1 MRLLDSL
8 RRRLVV
14 SMLLVFALGVGGAIF
29 AWPFEGKGALLSHF
43 DVNWVEDPYQDVLV
57 LLIFTVA
64 AIGIIVLV
72 SGWTLRHLQDAAR
85 DAARVGPRNPEGRI
99 AVDRL
104 PREIRPLVSA
114 VNAALER
121 MARAYDA
128 ERRFVADAAHELR
141 TPLTVLS
148 LRLQQARLSGT
159 SNWGQIEQDVA
170 QMTRVVSQ
178 LLDLARKEVVEAD
191 NQAGLEVVDLGR
203 AAREAAALILPLA
216 DAARR
221 SVELDLPERLP
232 VRGRA
237 DDLRDMLR
245 NLLENAIVH
254 GQGTIRV
261 AGLLSQSDEMPLQVE
276 INVSDQGTKLALTDR
291 DRLFDRFRKAD
302 GTSNGSG
309 LGLAIVREVVRTHGG
324 TAQFAPG
331 PDTVVRVLL
340 PAYEAQP
347 SYSKPHTG

>member
-85 DAARVGPRNPEGRI
+85 DAARVGPRNPEARI

-148 LRLQQARLSGT
+148 LRLQQAHLSGT
-159 SNWGQIEQDVA
+159 PNWGQIEQDVA
-170 QMTRVVSQ
+170 QMTRVVGQ
-178 LLDLARKEVVEAD
+178 LLDLARKEVAEAD
-191 NQAGLEVVDLGR
+191 DQAGFDVVDVGR

-216 DAARR
+216 DAAQR

-237 DDLRDMLR
+237 GDLQDMLR
-245 NLLENAIVH
+245 NLLENAVVH

-261 AGLLSQSDEMPLQVE
+261 AGLLRRVNDKSPQVAITVSDE
-276 INVSDQGTKLALTDR
+276 GTKLALTDR
-291 DRLFDRFRKAD
+291 DRLFDRFRKTDA
-302 GTSNGSG
+302 TSNGSG
-309 LGLAIVREVVRTHGG
+309 LGLAIVREVVRVHGG
-324 TAQFAPG
+324 TAQFASG
-331 PDTVVRVLL
+331 PDTVVQVLL
-340 PAYEAQP
+340 PAYEAP
-347 SYSKPHTG
+347 SVDSKPHAG

>member
-14 SMLLVFALGVGGAIF
+14 GMLLVFALGVGGAIF
-29 AWPFEGKGALLSHF
+29 AWPFEGKGALLNHF

-57 LLIFTVA
+57 LLIFTAA
-64 AIGIIVLV
+64 AIFIIVLV
-72 SGWTLRHLQDAAR
+72 SGWTLRHLREAAR
-85 DAARVGPRNPEGRI
+85 DAARVGPRNPEARI

-148 LRLQQARLSGT
+148 LRLQQAHLSGT
-159 SNWGQIEQDVA
+159 PNWGQIEQDVA

-178 LLDLARKEVVEAD
+178 LLDLARKEIAEAD
-191 NQAGLEVVDLGR
+191 DQAGLDVVDVGR

-216 DAARR
+216 DAAQR

-237 DDLRDMLR
+237 GDLQDMLR
-245 NLLENAIVH
+245 NLLENAVVH

-261 AGLLSQSDEMPLQVE
+261 KGLLSQSNDKPPQVA
-276 INVSDQGTKLALTDR
+276 ITVSDQGTKLALTDR

-302 GTSNGSG
+302 ATSNGSG
-309 LGLAIVREVVRTHGG
+309 LGLAIVREVVRAHGG
-324 TAQFAPG
+324 TVQFAPG
-331 PDTVVRVLL
+331 PDTAVQVLL
-340 PAYEAQP
+340 PVCEV
-347 SYSKPHTG
+347 

>member
-1 MRLLDSL
+1 MRFLDSL

-14 SMLLVFALGVGGAIF
+14 AMLLVFVLGVGGAIF

-57 LLIFTVA
+57 LLIFTAA
-64 AIGIIVLV
+64 AIFIIVLV

-85 DAARVGPRNPEGRI
+85 DAARVGPRNPEARI

-148 LRLQQARLSGT
+148 LRLQQAHLSGMP
-159 SNWGQIEQDVA
+159 NWGQIEQDVA

-178 LLDLARKEVVEAD
+178 LLDLSRKEVAEAD
-191 NQAGLEVVDLGR
+191 DQAGLDVVDVAR
-203 AAREAAALILPLA
+203 AAREAAALILPMA

-237 DDLRDMLR
+237 GDLQDMLR
-245 NLLENAIVH
+245 NLLENAVIH

-261 AGLLSQSDEMPLQVE
+261 TGLLFQSNDKPPQVA
-276 INVSDQGTKLALTDR
+276 ITVSDQGSELASTDR
-291 DRLFDRFRKAD
+291 DQLFDRFRKAD
-302 GTSNGSG
+302 ATSNGSG
-309 LGLAIVREVVRTHGG
+309 LGLAIVREVVRAHGG
-324 TAQFAPG
+324 TVQFAPG
-331 PDTVVRVLL
+331 PETVVQVLL
-340 PAYEAQP
+340 PVCEV
-347 SYSKPHTG
+347 

>member
-14 SMLLVFALGVGGAIF
+14 GMLLVFAFGVGGAIF
-29 AWPFEGKGALLSHF
+29 AWPFEGKGPLLNHF

-57 LLIFTVA
+57 LLVFTAA
-64 AIGIIVLV
+64 AIFIIVLI
-72 SGWTLRHLQDAAR
+72 SGWTLRHLREAAL
-85 DAARVGPRNPEGRI
+85 DAARVGPRNPEARI
-99 AVDRL
+99 AIDRL

-148 LRLQQARLSGT
+148 LRLQQAHLSGT
-159 SNWGQIEQDVA
+159 PNWGQIEQDVV

-178 LLDLARKEVVEAD
+178 LLDLARKEIAEAD
-191 NQAGLEVVDLGR
+191 DQVGLDVVDVGR

-216 DAARR
+216 DAAQR

-237 DDLRDMLR
+237 GDLQDMLR
-245 NLLENAIVH
+245 NLLENAVVH
-254 GQGTIRV
+254 GEGRIRV
-261 AGLLSQSDEMPLQVE
+261 VGLLFGRNDEPSQVA
-276 INVSDQGTKLALTDR
+276 ITVSDQGSKLALVNR
-291 DRLFDRFRKAD
+291 DRLFDRFRKVDAA
-302 GTSNGSG
+302 SNGSG
-309 LGLAIVREVVRTHGG
+309 LGLAIVREVVRAHGG
-324 TAQFAPG
+324 TVQFVPG
-331 PDTVVRVLL
+331 PETVVQVLL
-340 PAYEAQP
+340 PAFE
-347 SYSKPHTG
+347 G